1 MSTPFLYA
9 IPFWLW
15 ALLLVVLLI
24 GTTEVGYRIG
34 LRRAGPRGDAGAADG
49 NVVLGSMLALVG
61 LVIAFTYSFTVSR
74 YEARKSVVVDEANAL
89 GSIFRV
95 ADLAPEPAR
104 SDLMGALLDYAR
116 TRVVTSDNAGTPE
129 LAEALIAQDRS
140 RPRPGSG
147 RSPRASWRRPAP
159 APTGWP
165 SSRASTSCST
175 CTRSGSSSAFDRLPQ
190 VVLLLLLLLV
200 GTSLALAGYDAGVSG
215 KRARLR
221 LAALAAVLASVIV
234 VVTDFDRTA
243 ARVHPRQPGQ
253 PDHRHRGDGSRSRP
267 SRRGR
272 VLRSTGLHLPRARRG
287 AA

>member
-1 MSTPFLYA
+1 MSSPFLDA

-15 ALLLVVLLI
+15 ALLLIALLI

-34 LRRAGPRGDAGAADG
+34 LRRAGPRGDAGSADG

-129 LAEALIAQDRS
+129 LAQALIAGTLEAQARLWPITES
-140 RPRPGSG
+140 IV
-147 RSPRASWRRPAP
+147 AE
-159 APTGWP
+159 TGTGP
-165 SSRASTSCST
+165 YGMALVAGINELLDLHTQRIV
-175 CTRSGSSSAFDRLPQ
+175 SAFDRLPQ

-221 LAALAAVLASVIV
+221 LAALASVLASVIV
-234 VVTDFDRTA
+234 VVTDFDRTMHGFI
-243 ARVHPRQPGQ
+243 RVSQDSLTTVIAEMEADLGE
-253 PDHRHRGDGSRSRP
+253 
-267 SRRGR
+267 
-272 VLRSTGLHLPRARRG
+272 
-287 AA
+287 